1 VEVNG
6 HGVMLDKGMRTA
18 GGGGGGGGGG
28 QGGRFTQTKATLINF
43 MPASCV
49 LAFWQRAQKSVL
61 I

>member
-1 VEVNG
+1 
-6 HGVMLDKGMRTA
+6 MLDKGMRTA